1 MPQKLNLAVNPVFI
15 DPALSFKTFF
25 GAKTYGAG
33 PAHIRFYLRR
43 FERFT
48 YSKIRALSEEG
59 QQAFLRNVHRTIP
72 RAANVKDKHSV
83 AILFLDLVQTY
94 KGWRHLRGLPANGQ
108 RTWSNA
114 WGCYKSNTVLRDHK
128 AKLAKAFYGRSHSS
142 DLRVSLMAEHI
153 NAM

>member
-25 GAKTYGAG
+25 GPKTYGAG
-33 PAHIRFYLRR
+33 AGHINFYLRR
-43 FERFT
+43 FEHFQDA
-48 YSKIRALSEEG
+48 KIRALSEEG

-72 RAANVKDKHSV
+72 RAGSVRDKKTV

-114 WGCYKSNTVLRDHK
+114 WSCYKSNTSLRDHK
-128 AKLAKAFYGRSHSS
+128 ARLAKAFYGRSHSS